1 MLEKIRS
8 HAQGWIAKIILGFIA
23 LTFAVWGVNWYFE
36 GGGQSAPAI
45 TVNDES
51 VSQQEFNDVLR
62 QLREDTRAQ
71 DDAALRRQVTEQLVN
86 TRLIISAARQAGMQV
101 GEAQVSAF
109 LANLDV
115 FKENGQFSQQRLQ
128 AWLRN
133 RGLTP
138 AAFAQMAQQDL
149 LLRQFQA
156 AYGEGAVAAMASA
169 GHLGRLLAQKR
180 VVRERLYHID
190 HYINAVHIDDKAV
203 AAEYEA
209 NRQAYK
215 TPAQVRVRYL
225 VLSPDVL
232 AARVQIDD
240 SAARQYYEANTA
252 RYQEP
257 EQRRAAHILIRTE
270 PGMDAQAKAQAR
282 AKAEQLLKEV
292 RANPARFAELA
303 RQHSQ
308 DPVSAAQG
316 GDLGAF
322 TRDMMVKPFADAVF
336 AMQPGE
342 VRGPVETEFGYH
354 IIRLDKVIPGSRL
367 GFEVVKNDILQEL
380 RQQEAQRRFAEV
392 ADRFGNLVY
401 EQPDSLEP
409 AARELGLTEQES
421 GWISR
426 QQAEPRLLAHPR
438 LIDALFSPDALQK
451 RHNTEAVEVSPNVLV
466 AARVIDYRPEGERPL
481 QEVAAEIRLKL
492 AARAARDQAVAAGH
506 SALKAAQAGTEPTG
520 LGAPM
525 TVSRLQAM
533 NLPVE
538 AVRAIFRA
546 RADRLPTYVGV
557 ETREGYRLY
566 RIEAVQQE
574 DLGPEQV
581 RLVRRDLQR
590 MIAQEELRALLKDL
604 RARAEIEVNQAVTER
619 GPE

>member
-240 SAARQYYEANTA
+240 SAARQYYEANAA

-380 RQQEAQRRFAEV
+380 RQQEAQRRFAEA

-604 RARAEIEVNQAVTER
+604 RARAEI
-619 GPE
+619 